1 MGESA
6 TKEFKEALYKAGVD
20 LIGIAN
26 IERFDELT
34 RNKHPKSIFPET
46 KSVVVLGRRIT
57 RGTLRGVEEGTQFN
71 TYYLYGYSWLEDRFL
86 AYVTYEAV
94 VFLEDHG
101 WEAVP
106 LPGLP
111 SEIPPMGI
119 PVRADSPPPNVFL
132 DLEDA
137 AVRAGLGEIGYC
149 GVLLTPK
156 FGPLQRVQAILTDAE
171 LKPDPILKSTI
182 CDDCKI
188 CSKYCPLGAF
198 IGEREISVCGKNM
211 TVAEIDYSKC
221 KVCKN
226 GALPNRYY
234 ESAKPDRIAALCV
247 RSCLNHL
254 EREGRIKSRFNEP
267 FRKREPWALDELGRR
282 VDIGN

>member
-1 MGESA
+1 VEESA
-6 TKEFKEALYKAGVD
+6 TKEFKEALYKAGAD

-26 IERFDELT
+26 IERFDELPL
-34 RNKHPKSIFPET
+34 NKHPKSIFPET
-46 KSVVVLGRRIT
+46 RSVVVLGRRIT

-71 TYYLYGYSWLEDRFL
+71 TYNLYGYSWLEDRFL

-94 VFLEDHG
+94 VFLEDNG

-119 PVRADSPPPNVFL
+119 PVRAGSPPPNVFL
-132 DLEDA
+132 NLEDA

-156 FGPLQRVQAILTDAE
+156 FGPLQRVHAILTDAQ
-171 LKPDPILKSTI
+171 LKPDPISTSTI
-182 CDDCKI
+182 CDECKI

-198 IGEREISVCGKNM
+198 IGEREISICGKRM

-221 KVCKN
+221 NICKN
-226 GALPNRYY
+226 GAVPNRHYK
-234 ESAKPDRIAALCV
+234 SAKPDRIAALCV
-247 RSCLNHL
+247 RSCLDHL
-254 EREGRIKSRFNEP
+254 ERAGRIKSRFNEP

-282 VDIGN
+282 VNI